1 MPFLATRESGKVS
14 HLSGAKTLSPQAK
27 LECRSK
33 EEDAASSPYG
43 RSRWHRA
50 PRHLLKSP
58 KFLPKELL
66 HPTVLSMPQ
75 ARRAHPRSRDS
86 PEQEA
91 CWLQPSPW
99 WLMVFSSAAAG
110 QGVGWGRRLISC
122 RLIKDKAG
130 KVPDMINRNFP
141 SSSLPSL
148 LPPLSTAEARPT
160 VPLMAH
166 LGGRPADIQPLLTLP
181 SADQAT
187 LGLPSGLLLTS
198 SFSPPPCSRPGMVP
212 GRGFLNQPPF

>member
-86 PEQEA
+86 PEQENPGSLVINGVQL
-91 CWLQPSPW
+91 CGGG
-99 WLMVFSSAAAG
+99 AG
-110 QGVGWGRRLISC
+110 SGVG
-122 RLIKDKAG
+122 
-130 KVPDMINRNFP
+130 
-141 SSSLPSL
+141 
-148 LPPLSTAEARPT
+148 EA
-160 VPLMAH
+160 A
-166 LGGRPADIQPLLTLP
+166 
-181 SADQAT
+181 
-187 LGLPSGLLLTS
+187 
-198 SFSPPPCSRPGMVP
+198 
-212 GRGFLNQPPF
+212 N